1 MCINICQYLMF
12 QAEDVRDA
20 AWGCDWVGTP
30 VSLQRCLV
38 FIIATANKEFTLKA
52 GKFVPVCNRTMMN
65 VRTLTLQHNVKHEI
79 MLNIIIIQL
88 FLNFRRRKF
97 HYSAVSYCIVEIV
110 HVIYDICRSVS
121 YQCNEY
127 NWNMS
132 GTNFHLQS
140 FERRTEYSLLW
151 NFILFFKHF

>member
-1 MCINICQYLMF
+1 MF

-65 VRTLTLQHNVKHEI
+65 VRTLTLQHNVKHKI

-127 NWNMS
+127 N
-132 GTNFHLQS
+132 
-140 FERRTEYSLLW
+140 
-151 NFILFFKHF
+151 